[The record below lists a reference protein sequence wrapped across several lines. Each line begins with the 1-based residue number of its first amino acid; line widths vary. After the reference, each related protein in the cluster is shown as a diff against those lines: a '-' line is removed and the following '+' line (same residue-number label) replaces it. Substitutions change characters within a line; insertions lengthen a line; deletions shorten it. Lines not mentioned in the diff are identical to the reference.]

1 MKESGNPLTT
11 LYTISET
18 DYFCYD
24 FMIDLHISKKDLE
37 QTSEN
42 IFFIVGTSRSGS
54 TLLQSMLNSHSNITI
69 PPETHFFHSSKG
81 IHKKYS
87 KAACEKRFRKKL
99 IEFWCRKKTRLGDLQ
114 LCENRLKE
122 NAENLEIH
130 TPIDLYNLHL
140 TLYRKIRGK
149 NIIGEKTPKHIL
161 HTEDILRAFPKAKI
175 ISLFRDPRAVAHSE
189 KCVKFGSPS
198 VFITSKRWR
207 KYVKMHYQL
216 KRELPD
222 DQYQMLRYCDLI
234 KNPKSELEKISSFLG
249 VPFQNKMLRYHNREE
264 KGFAEHEKSWKNET
278 LQPLK
283 KDKNKEWVK
292 ALSDHEVAI
301 IEATA
306 GKYLNSM
313 KYQNK
318 SSLYCR
324 FKSIP
329 FFLYDYSKSV
339 QATILGT
346 RKEEYINL

>member
-1 MKESGNPLTT
+1 M
-11 LYTISET
+11 SE
-18 DYFCYD
+18 
-24 FMIDLHISKKDLE
+24 LRISKKDLE

-54 TLLQSMLNSHSNITI
+54 TLLQSMLNSHGNITI

-81 IHKKYS
+81 IRKKYF
-87 KAACEKRFRKKL
+87 KAKCEKRFRKEL

-122 NAENLEIH
+122 NAGKLGIH

-149 NIIGEKTPKHIL
+149 DIIGEKTPKHIL
-161 HTEDILRAFPKAKI
+161 HTEDILKAFPKAKI

-189 KCVKFGSPS
+189 KCVQFGSPS

-207 KYVKMHYQL
+207 KYVKMHHHL
-216 KRELPD
+216 ERELPA
-222 DQYQMLRYCDLI
+222 DQYLTLRYCDLI
-234 KNPKSELEKISSFLG
+234 KNPKSELVKISSFLG
-249 VPFQNKMLRYHNREE
+249 VPFQNKMLRFHKREE
-264 KGFAEHEKSWKNET
+264 KGFAEQEKSWKNET
-278 LQPLK
+278 LEPLK
-283 KDKNKEWVK
+283 KDKNKEWVT

-306 GKYLNSM
+306 GKYLDSM
-313 KYQNK
+313 KYRNK
-318 SSLYCR
+318 TSLYCR

-329 FFLYDYSKSV
+329 FLIFDYSKSV

-346 RKEEYINL
+346 RKEEYISL